1 MSRTTE
7 LEKVLINRDGM
18 SAEEAKAEKNRLR
31 ESIFELIEDG
41 ASYDEVED
49 LFADE
54 VGLEPD
60 YLEDLLF

>member
-49 LFADE
+49 LLADE